1 MWVSNPMVGLRPL
14 FLNEDIPL
22 PISTTFFHKEE
33 YDIFD
38 SFPFFI
44 TKKAIFSLYFTAL
57 CFNKYPTLNL
67 DNCII
72 SNK

>member
-1 MWVSNPMVGLRPL
+1 MVGLLVPL
-14 FLNEDIPL
+14 LNEYNPF
-22 PISTTFFHKEE
+22 PISITFFHKEE

-38 SFPFFI
+38 SSPFFMA
-44 TKKAIFSLYFTAL
+44 KKAIFSLYFSAL
-57 CFNKYPTLNL
+57 CFNKYPTLNF

>member
-1 MWVSNPMVGLRPL
+1 MWVSNPMVGLRSL
-14 FLNEDIPL
+14 LLNEDIPF
-22 PISTTFFHKEE
+22 PISITFFHKDE

-38 SFPFFI
+38 IFPFFI
-44 TKKAIFSLYFTAL
+44 TKKAIFSLYFSAL
-57 CFNKYPTLNL
+57 CFNKYPTLNP